1 MNCYVK
7 LVLIKKENNN
17 HNDYSRIFV
26 DNIKNDNLKKI
37 RSTTKVLETE
47 QNYKPYISY
56 IQNDVEY
63 KLYDYNEVDKFLD
76 NLNDLNNKTSLV
88 FNHMMESKL

>member
-26 DNIKNDNLKKI
+26 DNIKNENLKKI

-56 IQNDVEY
+56 TQDDVEY

-76 NLNDLNNKTSLV
+76 NLNDLNIKTSLV

>member
-1 MNCYVK
+1 MNLDVK
-7 LVLIKKENNN
+7 LVIIKKKSNR

-26 DNIKNDNLKKI
+26 DNIKKDNLKKI
-37 RSTTKVLETE
+37 RSSSKVLETE

-56 IQNDVEY
+56 IQNDIEY

-76 NLNDLNNKTSLV
+76 NLNDLDNKTSLV
-88 FNHMMESKL
+88 FDEMMESKI

>member
-26 DNIKNDNLKKI
+26 DNIKNENLKKI

-56 IQNDVEY
+56 TQDDVEY

-76 NLNDLNNKTSLV
+76 NLSDLDSKTSFI
-88 FNHMMESKL
+88 FNYMMESKL